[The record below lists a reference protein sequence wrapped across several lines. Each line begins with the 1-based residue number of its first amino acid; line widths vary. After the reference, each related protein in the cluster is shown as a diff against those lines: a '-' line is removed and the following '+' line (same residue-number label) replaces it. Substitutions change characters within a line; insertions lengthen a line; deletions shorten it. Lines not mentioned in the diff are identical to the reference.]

1 MPREQTLRR
10 IALLLGLLGLG
21 VATYIAIVESS
32 GGSPVCVAGSTGC
45 STVAESDYA
54 ELLGIN
60 VAFIGVV
67 GYLSI
72 LAATLIGSD
81 LGRAAGFLFATIG
94 FGFSLYLTYLELFVI
109 DAICQWCVAS
119 AVLMT
124 GLFVVSVL
132 RAFGYVGQPP
142 AGLPFAASPA
152 GEGQPKAEDRP

>member
-1 MPREQTLRR
+1 MPGEQTLRR

-21 VATYIAIVESS
+21 VATYITIVESS

-60 VAFIGVV
+60 VALIGVV

-72 LAATLIGSD
+72 LAATMIGSD
-81 LGRAAGFLFATIG
+81 IGRAGGFLFAMIG

-124 GLFVVSVL
+124 GLFAVCAL
-132 RAFGYVGQPP
+132 RAYGYIGSPPVGHPFGSGAGDEGSPP
-142 AGLPFAASPA
+142 A
-152 GEGQPKAEDRP
+152 EGRP